1 MSKIE
6 PELKSKLV
14 ALSLKG
20 KWLSVAREYL
30 LSCWDGCTE
39 EDYFAD
45 VAPLMPTH
53 INQFRQLPDPKMS
66 AAKAALGRVGV
77 QLEDGLW
84 MAAAGAKRIKDEE
97 QATEEKEQV
106 SEGIVTTAGEL
117 ERLETEINTEAF
129 EAFYSIGQKLL
140 QIKTQRLY
148 ESAGFKSWSAYCA
161 SGRIE
166 IVKKQAD
173 NLIRASELRPKL
185 GTIGSHNWT
194 ERQMRELCKCET
206 DNDAKRVAKKA
217 VAQSAKTGEKVTAK
231 LIAEIR
237 DGADETGRAD
247 QRQDERL
254 QSASLQNH
262 LVKLSDTL
270 TDYRCSLEQVESSQ
284 WGDVEIG
291 VLSRLQRELTG
302 LLALTKQN

>member
-1 MSKIE
+1 
-6 PELKSKLV
+6 
-14 ALSLKG
+14 
-20 KWLSVAREYL
+20 
-30 LSCWDGCTE
+30 
-39 EDYFAD
+39 
-45 VAPLMPTH
+45 
-53 INQFRQLPDPKMS
+53 
-66 AAKAALGRVGV
+66 
-77 QLEDGLW
+77 
-84 MAAAGAKRIKDEE
+84 MAAVEFPKAGVMRGGQVHPRPQLLCRQVENRDALLPTPTRSFGVNARGWGLSKTGRRRYSE
-97 QATEEKEQV
+97 QTQQNAWRFGARPSIELLEWMMGFPSGWTDVERSEEKEV
-106 SEGIVTTAGEL
+106 IKLTAAQDL

-129 EAFYSIGQKLL
+129 EAFYKIGQKLL

-217 VAQSAKTGEKVTAK
+217 VAQAAKTGERVTAK

-237 DGADETGRAD
+237 DGADETRRAD
-247 QRQDERL
+247 QRRDERL